1 MNPWIGV
8 DLDAT
13 LARYDGFKGETIIGE
28 PIPLMVNR
36 VKRWL
41 EEDKEVRIFTAR
53 VAPYENRDLEAV
65 RTAIHD
71 WCEVHIGQKL
81 AVTCIKDHGMVAFYD
96 DRAHRVEAN
105 TGIVLC

>member
-36 VKRWL
+36 VKRCRKDYSL
-41 EEDKEVRIFTAR
+41 AR
-53 VAPYENRDLEAV
+53 SA
-65 RTAIHD
+65 
-71 WCEVHIGQKL
+71 
-81 AVTCIKDHGMVAFYD
+81 
-96 DRAHRVEAN
+96 
-105 TGIVLC
+105 